1 MVSTS
6 GSQGTKEFTAQRSHE
21 VTSLRIAIYGAV
33 SWEGKTV
40 IFFQG
45 HLLWAFVLMH
55 LVVSNLFIKNSAMI
69 PLR

>member
-40 IFFQG
+40 IFFRG
-45 HLLWAFVLMH
+45 IFSGLLF
-55 LVVSNLFIKNSAMI
+55 
-69 PLR
+69 

>member
-1 MVSTS
+1 M
-6 GSQGTKEFTAQRSHE
+6 
-21 VTSLRIAIYGAV
+21 
-33 SWEGKTV
+33 

>member
-33 SWEGKTV
+33 SWEGKTD
-40 IFFQG
+40 FFQG

-55 LVVSNLFIKNSAMI
+55 LVVSNFLFKNSAMI

>member
-33 SWEGKTV
+33 SWEGKTD
-40 IFFQG
+40 FFSG
-45 HLLWAFVLMH
+45 ASSLGFCFNASCGF
-55 LVVSNLFIKNSAMI
+55 
-69 PLR
+69 

>member
-33 SWEGKTV
+33 SLGGEDCD
-40 IFFQG
+40 FFQG
-45 HLLWAFVLMH
+45 HLLWAFLLMH
-55 LVVSNLFIKNSAMI
+55 LVVSNFFY
-69 PLR
+69 